1 MVDAYSQLVAEGF
14 LSSRHGSGT
23 RVATVEAAS
32 APQYA
37 EPTRRYDVDF
47 APGSPDLSSF
57 PRTAWLR
64 ALRAGLAEIG
74 SDSFGYVEPQGL
86 PAARVAIADYLRRT
100 RGVQADPQHIVLCS
114 GATQAVALLARA
126 LQGGELPFAMED
138 PGFWLHRMV
147 LRHNGIAPVAVPIDE
162 DGLDVAAL
170 TDSGAQTVLTTP
182 AHQSPT
188 GVVLSAAR
196 RTALV
201 EWARAGHLVI
211 EDDYDAEYRYDRAPV
226 GALQGI
232 APDRVVYIGSTSK
245 TLAPGLRIG
254 WMVLPPH
261 LVGAIRLSKGLADT
275 GSSVMDQIAFAALL
289 TTGGYDRHLRQ
300 MRRRYLTRRN
310 ALLAAL
316 ARHLPQAGVLGA
328 AAGVHLTVRFPDG
341 YPIADAGPPCGGHAG
356 QRRTAW
362 RPAMRTRGGAA
373 GAAARLRQPH
383 RDPRSMRGF
392 RCWQG
397 RPDDRGRRGAHH
409 DRPAAR
415 RGRRRTA
422 ATPTTS
428 RPGTPTSK
436 RCSGRRPGRV
446 ATGLPVPVHQRLP
459 RPEAAV
465 HLRSRRT
472 GPRRTVRH
480 AIRRESVSR
489 WRPTYTWQDAADGGN
504 VDDAAQSRRTDGLR
518 RAGARDPCDAPS
530 GARPARIW
538 NA

>member
-1 MVDAYSQLVAEGF
+1 MSRRLVVDAYSQLVAEGF
-14 LSSRHGSGT
+14 LLEQARVRHSGGDG
-23 RVATVEAAS
+23 RGR
-32 APQYA
+32 Q
-37 EPTRRYDVDF
+37 
-47 APGSPDLSSF
+47 
-57 PRTAWLR
+57 RTAARRTVAALRRRLR
-64 ALRAGLAEIG
+64 ARVTGSQQLSPAPRGCARCEQGLAEIG

-86 PAARVAIADYLRRT
+86 PAARAAIADYLRRT
-100 RGVQADPQHIVLCS
+100 RGVHADPQHIVLCS

-147 LRHNGIAPVAVPIDE
+147 LRHNGVAPVAVPIDE

-232 APDRVVYIGSTSK
+232 APDRVVYVGSTSK

-310 ALLAAL
+310 ALLTAL

-341 YPIADAGPPCGGHAG
+341 YPIADVVRACGGHAG
-356 QRRTAW
+356 AASNHW
-362 RPAMRTRGGAA
+362 RPATRI
-373 GAAARLRQPH
+373 
-383 RDPRSMRGF
+383 PRR
-392 RCWQG
+392 R
-397 RPDDRGRRGAHH
+397 RRGCCS
-409 DRPAAR
+409 
-415 RGRRRTA
+415 
-422 ATPTTS
+422 ATPTS
-428 RPGTPTSK
+428 
-436 RCSGRRPGRV
+436 
-446 ATGLPVPVHQRLP
+446 P
-459 RPEAAV
+459 RSQIDAGVQALARAA
-465 HLRSRRT
+465 
-472 GPRRTVRH
+472 G
-480 AIRRESVSR
+480 
-489 WRPTYTWQDAADGGN
+489 
-504 VDDAAQSRRTDGLR
+504 
-518 RAGARDPCDAPS
+518 
-530 GARPARIW
+530 
-538 NA
+538 